1 MAGIVWPLASVLDPD
16 RIRWPCTLLLL
27 FIAASMIPNV
37 LTFEYI
43 VQAAL
48 VAEIV
53 SLFNLN
59 PLVPLAQTSQGELCV
74 RADLIPARMKADQT
88 GTLRR
93 PSFHHSLGRAPALS
107 PLLVFRSV
115 GMIRRSSTTIEHCLR
130 SPKYSSPSQISL
142 FRSKSRGRKQMHR
155 QEKCHHGQI
164 QCPEMPRNYVHASS
178 GNVSVDEWAMLYFI
192 LHIAGW
198 RTK

>member
-1 MAGIVWPLASVLDPD
+1 MAVSPSS
-16 RIRWPCTLLLL
+16 TLH
-27 FIAASMIPNV
+27 SCQYDTKC

-59 PLVPLAQTSQGELCV
+59 PLVPLVQTSQGELCV
-74 RADLIPARMKADQT
+74 RADPCENESGPHRNSPPAV
-88 GTLRR
+88 L
-93 PSFHHSLGRAPALS
+93 HHSLGRAPALS
-107 PLLVFRSV
+107 PLLVFCSV

-130 SPKYSSPSQISL
+130 SPKYSSPSQRSL

-164 QCPEMPRNYVHASS
+164 QCPEIPRNYVHASS

-192 LHIAGW
+192 LHIAG
-198 RTK
+198 